1 MASSGGATTIT
12 SLAIEISAN
21 AQAAKTSVDKLRT
34 SLNDLKNAVAG
45 GIPKL
50 QNVSQQLE
58 AFARSLPAGKA
69 ITNLEN
75 FTKHLSTLSQIRF
88 SAQEFATASTGLTSL
103 GAAVSGLNSPA
114 GFESFARSLAT
125 LPGTLQAFGSVPINI
140 GQLSNQLSSL
150 GRAFSSMG
158 RLPNINSLAKGLHQL
173 PTAIGE
179 VNSSLQGSDFQTL
192 GARMTSLQTALA
204 QLGNVPNLG
213 GITRALQDLPNAI
226 LNFNNALGNMAF
238 SSLSS
243 RLTQLTTALNS
254 FGQVPSL
261 SGVTNALRR
270 LPQAILDFNAALGGS
285 VFADL
290 ASRMS
295 MLSQALAQLGRVPS
309 FSGLLTALRDLPN
322 AIMAFNMALNTTDFA
337 RLQTQFTGLAA
348 ALQPILG
355 IGDAVRN
362 LRGLGT
368 AVQQFV
374 QRLDPATVQAFGAAI
389 NQLHIVMGP
398 FAQDMRDVAAGM
410 QALPASVRA
419 AVRAYNAA
427 NSSANR
433 TNNTFLRQIR
443 NLSFLKTGWG
453 LAQRAISSVMGVFEK
468 SNEFEEA
475 VNLATVAMNNGASA
489 AIAYAQKVE
498 ELAGIDATQW
508 ITNVSEFN
516 QILEGFGI
524 AGETANQMSKNLTQ
538 LGYDIQSAFNAKDV
552 NTVMQKLA
560 SGITGQVRG
569 MRTYGVELTVAAMKE
584 WMLARGIDAEWE
596 SMTQAQKAAARY
608 AKIMETT
615 SNIQGDLARTIATPT
630 NALRILSNMWNVAQR
645 YMGQFVSVTAARL
658 IPVVQTAV
666 SVIGALAKALA
677 NMWGYTLPSIN
688 YSGLN
693 KISGDA
699 DDAADSVSG
708 IGSAAGGASKELKGL
723 LADWDELNIIQSESG
738 GGGGGGGAGSAS
750 GLDVGELFNL
760 GQYDY
765 DFLEGLTDSVDE
777 LYDKMMNLLPII
789 GTIGTALLAWKIA
802 DSVANFFDAK
812 NPMWGILAAGLVLE
826 VGLVWDATDRMIKEG
841 FTLESFGEWVLGT
854 LFGSTAIGLF
864 TKKAGL
870 GLRYGFSL
878 SLAVTSLRLGFEAI
892 TNPDDQKA
900 IVDGILSAITGAS
913 AFGLAIKSLAAG
925 LTAFPI
931 ILVSLAIGRVWWQNK
946 EAEKQKFRDAFGD
959 IKLTD
964 EEISNIVDYQLSTH
978 GTVGKLK
985 MIVDGWKD
993 AEQAS
998 RDVQAM
1004 LTSLTSEVTGLL
1016 KFDADVSEEQVESI
1030 TKDVTALTN
1039 KVSENLKKSNVT
1051 FAITTQWL
1059 FDSEPNKAKEYSEG
1073 HSDITGAF
1081 SAYCER
1087 IATEFNTTLERSIV
1101 DGFSPDEQAL
1111 AEEIYNKWQEAIAIA
1126 NNMQARTTA
1135 AALGY
1140 KLMLEGKID
1149 KESIDKASEELQKQ
1163 KDLLLTN
1170 AAEAVAQ
1177 EKVVLETDVEMATVL
1192 VDESQ
1197 TNEERVLNE
1206 ARLKAAQDR
1215 LAEFVEAE
1223 PTKVIEKQAELKVN
1237 FGEMDWLLYEPAVSK
1252 YLEQLEQE
1260 TEGLMRETF
1269 FKSEAGFKPYE
1280 YLVKSF
1286 EDGAD
1291 VDTTLATAVE
1301 TWYSNNFAVAAENK
1315 DELVRIFTTQLD
1327 SLAHDREIL
1336 DKAHAAGERPAEE
1349 LVKAYVERMKL
1360 GATAGNVEAQ
1370 TYIAGM
1376 TAVDD
1381 ETFRSALS
1389 TYENLG
1395 ASLPKEFRQGF
1406 ADAIKGITLGKNG
1419 SYILEFTNG
1428 IQHEIDINSPTLVAN
1443 LKAMGFDV
1451 SAAIKQ
1457 MKKDVKDAGKGDGVD
1472 LSDSVKGSKEAV
1484 AEMEEVRK
1492 GARKLK
1498 EGMKDLSKTD
1508 VKLNKADT
1516 KPLTQTLEEAIEA
1529 VKSTA
1534 NDISSTKFT
1543 VSEVNSTNLIR
1554 SITAMGYSADEALG
1568 LVELYFTQTNFSAN
1582 PVDAAEFLQSLREA
1596 KSSSEGIV
1604 SGMKGIVNNA
1614 NFKFNGVNGS
1624 SLTGSMREIAD
1635 EVVAQAK
1642 RIADAQKKAGAK
1654 VDLTRNEF
1662 KESLDKDA
1670 LDAIYTIQKP
1680 KHKASG
1686 GFVNSGELF
1695 IAREA
1700 GPEMVGT
1707 IGGNTAVANNDQ
1719 IVSGIASGVASA
1731 NSEQNALLRQ
1741 QNEYLRKLLDK
1752 QLVVQPSVAFA
1763 RVSQMSEQMYNR
1775 STGG

>member
-1 MASSGGATTIT
+1 MAASGGATTIT

-50 QNVSQQLE
+50 QTVSQQLE
-58 AFARSLPAGKA
+58 AFAKSLPAGKA

-75 FTKHLSTLSQIRF
+75 FTKHLSSLSQIRF
-88 SAQEFATASTGLTSL
+88 SAQEFTNAATGLSSL
-103 GAAVSGLNSPA
+103 GAAVSGLSMPQ
-114 GFESFARSLAT
+114 GFDTFTQSLAT
-125 LPGTLQAFGSVPINI
+125 LPGTLAAFNSASINF
-140 GQLSNQLSSL
+140 GQLSNRLGSL
-150 GRAFSSMG
+150 GRALGSMG
-158 RLPNINSLAKGLHQL
+158 KLPNINSLAKGLHQL

-179 VNSSLQGSDFQTL
+179 VNGALQGSDFQTL

-213 GITRALQDLPNAI
+213 NITRALQDLPNAI
-226 LNFNNALGNMAF
+226 LNFNNSLGNMAF
-238 SSLSS
+238 SSLSN

-270 LPQAILDFNAALGGS
+270 LPQAILDFNNALSGS

-322 AIMAFNMALNTTDFA
+322 AIMAFNSALTVTDFS
-337 RLQTQFTGLAA
+337 QLAA
-348 ALQPILG
+348 QFQLLSAAVTPLLN

-362 LRGLGT
+362 LRGMGT
-368 AVQQFV
+368 AIRDFV
-374 QRLDPATVQAFGAAI
+374 GNLNPTILQAFEAAI
-389 NQLHIVMGP
+389 QRLHIVMGP

-427 NSSANR
+427 NNSANR

-443 NLSFLKTGWG
+443 NLSFLRAGWD
-453 LAQRAISSVMGVFEK
+453 LAQRAIGAVMGLFER

-538 LGYDIQSAFNAKDV
+538 LGYDIQSAFNVKDV

-584 WMLARGIDAEWE
+584 WMLAKGIDAEWE

-630 NALRILSNMWNVAQR
+630 NALRILANMWNVAQR
-645 YMGQFVSVTAARL
+645 YMGQFISVIAARL
-658 IPVVQTAV
+658 IPIVQTAV

-677 NMWGYTLPSIN
+677 AMWGYTLPSIN
-688 YSGLN
+688 YSGLD

-738 GGGGGGGAGSAS
+738 GGGGGGGGGSAA
-750 GLDVGELFNL
+750 GLDVGEMFDL

-765 DFLEGLTDSVDE
+765 NFLEGLTNNVEE
-777 LYDKMMNLLPII
+777 LYDKLMDLLPII
-789 GTIGTALLAWKIA
+789 GTIGAALLAWKVSDTIA
-802 DSVANFFDAK
+802 SLFGLDSN
-812 NPMWGILAAGLVLE
+812 LAPLMAGLTLE
-826 VGLVWDATDRMIKEG
+826 VGLVWDSVNKMLDEGLNPKNIAEWIIGSLLGSGAIALYTGDLIAGLQYGIGLSLTVTGTVLLGRSVIEKDDWKSSLEALTGATGVGIGIALLTGNPVVGFALATTLLVTFTWLHSEWKNKEQAKEK
-841 FTLESFGEWVLGT
+841 LKEAFGEIALTTEEVQGIVNLMLDQSGVVGKIKLIIDGWDN
-854 LFGSTAIGLF
+854 
-864 TKKAGL
+864 L
-870 GLRYGFSL
+870 GLEQLKVQTMVNDLNREIDATL
-878 SLAVTSLRLGFEAI
+878 SFNADASPEAI
-892 TNPDDQKA
+892 
-900 IVDGILSAITGAS
+900 
-913 AFGLAIKSLAAG
+913 
-925 LTAFPI
+925 
-931 ILVSLAIGRVWWQNK
+931 
-946 EAEKQKFRDAFGD
+946 
-959 IKLTD
+959 
-964 EEISNIVDYQLSTH
+964 
-978 GTVGKLK
+978 
-985 MIVDGWKD
+985 
-993 AEQAS
+993 
-998 RDVQAM
+998 
-1004 LTSLTSEVTGLL
+1004 
-1016 KFDADVSEEQVESI
+1016 ESI
-1030 TKDVTALTN
+1030 TEQVRTITKQVIDNLKASGDTFALTTDWIFGEDSAKGSSLKSTN
-1039 KVSENLKKSNVT
+1039 SEIN
-1051 FAITTQWL
+1051 Q
-1059 FDSEPNKAKEYSEG
+1059 EYSK
-1073 HSDITGAF
+1073 
-1081 SAYCER
+1081 YCEELAQKFYAYMAQAMEDEHLDLPEKK
-1087 IATEFNTTLERSIV
+1087 IALELYGEWKAAVDLANDMMKSTTTI
-1101 DGFSPDEQAL
+1101 
-1111 AEEIYNKWQEAIAIA
+1111 
-1126 NNMQARTTA
+1126 
-1135 AALGY
+1135 ALGY
-1140 KLMLEGKID
+1140 QLLLEGKID
-1149 KESIDKASEELQKQ
+1149 KDSVDKISQELDRQKDEMLNQAVKGVASEKVELQREVELAQELVVKHPDSVKYETLLNKAEKDLQEFIDKEPEY
-1163 KDLLLTN
+1163 
-1170 AAEAVAQ
+1170 
-1177 EKVVLETDVEMATVL
+1177 VL
-1192 VDESQ
+1192 
-1197 TNEERVLNE
+1197 
-1206 ARLKAAQDR
+1206 K
-1215 LAEFVEAE
+1215 
-1223 PTKVIEKQAELKVN
+1223 KQAEVELEFSDLQWQTYAPAINKYIDEN
-1237 FGEMDWLLYEPAVSK
+1237 FSQMGSAGYKINGADFANLVIPAVSDPRVNPFADWSRA
-1252 YLEQLEQE
+1252 LEIYTEDVAQVPRELE
-1260 TEGLMRETF
+1260 
-1269 FKSEAGFKPYE
+1269 
-1280 YLVKSF
+1280 
-1286 EDGAD
+1286 GASKD
-1291 VDTTLATAVE
+1291 LA
-1301 TWYSNNFAVAAENK
+1301 
-1315 DELVRIFTTQLD
+1315 RIFETQLKA
-1327 SLAHDREIL
+1327 LERDRGLL
-1336 DKAHAAGERPAEE
+1336 DAARKAGEAPAKE
-1349 LVKAYVERMKL
+1349 LLDGYIEKMKL
-1360 GATAGNVEAQ
+1360 GAMSGNKEAQ
-1370 TYIAGM
+1370 QYIAGM
-1376 TAVDD
+1376 TAINDD
-1381 ETFRSALS
+1381 TIF
-1389 TYENLG
+1389 
-1395 ASLPKEFRQGF
+1395 
-1406 ADAIKGITLGKNG
+1406 DAIKNYEGFGKSVPKAFSDGYLDGAKLYLNSDG
-1419 SYILEFTNG
+1419 NVILEFANG
-1428 IQHEIDINSPTLVAN
+1428 IQREIDESSPTLIAN
-1443 LKAMGFDV
+1443 LEAMGLDV
-1451 SAAIKQ
+1451 SGAIKQ
-1457 MKKDVKDAGKGDGVD
+1457 MKNDVKEAGKGDGVD
-1472 LSDSVKGSKEAV
+1472 LSDTVKGSKEAV
-1484 AEMEEVRK
+1484 AEMEETRK
-1492 GARKLK
+1492 GAFKLK
-1498 EGMKDLSKTD
+1498 TGLEYLHKLD

-1516 KPLTQTLEEAIEA
+1516 KPLTQSLEEAIEA

>member
-1 MASSGGATTIT
+1 MAASGGATTIT

-50 QNVSQQLE
+50 QTVSQQLE

-88 SAQEFATASTGLTSL
+88 SAQEFTTASTGLTSL
-103 GAAVSGLNSPA
+103 GAAVSGLNAPA

-140 GQLSNQLSSL
+140 GQLSSQLSSL
-150 GRAFSSMG
+150 GRAFNSMG
-158 RLPNINSLAKGLHQL
+158 RLPNINSLAKGLHLL

-192 GARMTSLQTALA
+192 GARMTSLQTALT

-213 GITRALQDLPNAI
+213 SLTRSLQDLPNAI
-226 LNFNNALGNMAF
+226 LNFNGALGNMAF
-238 SSLSS
+238 SSLAN

-270 LPQAILDFNAALGGS
+270 LPQAILDFNNALSGPI
-285 VFADL
+285 FADL

-309 FSGLLTALRDLPN
+309 FSGLLTALRDLPT
-322 AIMAFNMALNTTDFA
+322 AIMTFNMALNTTDFA
-337 RLQTQFTGLAA
+337 RLQMWFTGLAA
-348 ALQPILG
+348 ALQPIMG
-355 IGDAVRN
+355 IGEAVRN

-443 NLSFLKTGWG
+443 NLSFLRVGWG

-475 VNLATVAMNNGASA
+475 INLATVAMNDGASA
-489 AIAYAQKVE
+489 AIAYAQRVE

-508 ITNVSEFN
+508 ITNISEFN

-538 LGYDIQSAFNAKDV
+538 LGYDIQSAFNVKDV
-552 NTVMQKLA
+552 NTVMQRLA

-584 WMLARGIDAEWE
+584 WLLAKGIDAEWE

-630 NALRILSNMWNVAQR
+630 NALRILANMWNVAQR
-645 YMGQFVSVTAARL
+645 YMGQFVSVIAARL
-658 IPVVQTAV
+658 IPIVQTAV
-666 SVIGALAKALA
+666 AVIGALAKALA
-677 NMWGYTLPSIN
+677 AMWGYTLPSIN
-688 YSGLN
+688 YSGLD

-738 GGGGGGGAGSAS
+738 GGGGGGGGGSAA
-750 GLDVGELFNL
+750 GLDVGDMFKL

-765 DFLEGLTDSVDE
+765 NFLEGLTDSVDE

-789 GTIGTALLAWKIA
+789 GTIGAALLAWKVA
-802 DSVANFFDAK
+802 DSVADFFGAK
-812 NPMWGILAAGLVLE
+812 NPMWGVLAAGLVLE

-878 SLAVTSLRLGFEAI
+878 SLAVTSIRLGFEAI

-900 IVDGILSAITGAS
+900 IVTGILSAITGAS
-913 AFGLAIKSLAAG
+913 AFGIAIKSLAAG

-964 EEISNIVDYQLSTH
+964 EEISNIVNYQLSTH

-1016 KFDADVSEEQVESI
+1016 RFDADVSDEQVKSI
-1030 TKDVTALTN
+1030 TDQVTSLTN

-1051 FAITTQWL
+1051 FAITSQWL

-1087 IATEFNTTLERSIV
+1087 IAAEFNSTLEQSIV
-1101 DGFSPDEQAL
+1101 GGFSPDEQAL

-1135 AALGY
+1135 AAIGY

-1163 KDLLLTN
+1163 KDLLLTS

-1177 EKVVLETDVEMATVL
+1177 EKIGIETEIEMATVL
-1192 VDESQ
+1192 VDESK
-1197 TNEERVLNE
+1197 TDDERALNK
-1206 ARLKAAQDR
+1206 ARLEAAQNR

-1223 PTKVIEKQAELKVN
+1223 PTKVIEKQAELKVD

-1252 YLEQLEQE
+1252 YMEQLEKE
-1260 TEGLMRETF
+1260 IEDKTKESL
-1269 FKSEAGFKPYE
+1269 FKSETNFNPYE

-1286 EDGAD
+1286 EEGAD
-1291 VDTTLATAVE
+1291 VDKTLSNAIT
-1301 TWYSNNFAVAAENK
+1301 TWYSNNFVIASENK
-1315 DELVRIFTTQLD
+1315 GELVRIFTTQLD
-1327 SLAHDREIL
+1327 SLAHDREIM

-1360 GATAGNVEAQ
+1360 GAAAGNVEAQ

-1381 ETFRSALS
+1381 ETFRNALS

-1395 ASLPKEFRQGF
+1395 ASLPKEFKQGF
-1406 ADAIKGITLGKNG
+1406 SDAIKGITLGENG

-1428 IQHEIDINSPTLVAN
+1428 IQHEIDITSPTLIAN
-1443 LKAMGFDV
+1443 LEAMGLDV
-1451 SAAIKQ
+1451 SGAIKQ
-1457 MKKDVKDAGKGDGVD
+1457 MKNDVKEAGKGDGVD
-1472 LSDSVKGSKEAV
+1472 LSDTVKGSKEAV

-1508 VKLNKADT
+1508 VNLKKVDT
-1516 KPLTQTLEEAIEA
+1516 KPLTQSLDEAKSA
-1529 VKSTA
+1529 VKDTA
-1534 NDISSTKFT
+1534 DVIRGTVFPVPELESSG
-1543 VSEVNSTNLIR
+1543 LID
-1554 SITAMGYSADEALG
+1554 SITEMGYSANEALE
-1568 LVELYFTQTNFSAN
+1568 LVDLYFTQAVFGVN
-1582 PVDAAEFLQSLREA
+1582 PVDADEFLQSLRESKNA
-1596 KSSSEGIV
+1596 SEGIV
-1604 SGMKGIVNNA
+1604 SGMKSVVNDA
-1614 NFKFNGVNGS
+1614 HFKFNEVDGS
-1624 SLTGSMREIAD
+1624 DLTSSMKIIVGQVENYAS
-1635 EVVAQAK
+1635 
-1642 RIADAQKKAGAK
+1642 RIQTAQKKAGAK
-1654 VDLTRNEF
+1654 ITGSSLLEAAKNGDLEV
-1662 KESLDKDA
+1662 KEYSVKQRA
-1670 LDAIYTIQKP
+1670 T
-1680 KHKASG
+1680 G

-1695 IAREA
+1695 VARER